1 MRKIITILIALLL
14 TLSSLISGCVISDV
28 MGQMGLGKVKV
39 IDAYCVYSITS
50 SFHYNFTLENKSDD
64 DIDAEYKWS
73 LNDPAADAPIYE
85 GTGSIIIK
93 GSDTEDISV
102 TIEKNRLE
110 SDPRG
115 YIMYV
120 TIYEND
126 QKIGYYR
133 QQKSIYDWDYSVTPP
148 VKRSP
153 KPGYTYLW
161 IDTLVTKDTEGYKI
175 TVSDIIFLP
184 PERTAVLDL
193 SNIGVSFYTRIE
205 SDNANLP
212 AYSDKTPVPLSEVN
226 SSDSEMLY
234 DLRFYDNDN
243 NGELS
248 IGDYF
253 TAGEDAAGAFI
264 DFKSINEPS
273 IHIDDIDNIETIE
286 EENPDAISITDVGY
300 EISEDTVDF
309 YIEFDSHNIQ
319 DFIGVNPAKFIH
331 PGEKGSSIMGV
342 GKNESDLTTDG
353 NIYGGTIDL
362 ARFEDESKPLYLFVY
377 LSDGI
382 NETMCVI
389 GKIA

>member
-1 MRKIITILIALLL
+1 
-14 TLSSLISGCVISDV
+14 
-28 MGQMGLGKVKV
+28 MGLGKVKV

-50 SFHYNFTLENKSDD
+50 SFQYNFSLQNKSVD

-73 LNDPAADAPIYE
+73 LNDPMADATIYQ
-85 GTGSIIIK
+85 GTGSINIK

-120 TIYEND
+120 SIYENNER
-126 QKIGYYR
+126 IGYYR
-133 QQKSIYDWDYSVTPP
+133 QQKSTYDWDYSVAPP

-153 KPGYTYLW
+153 KPDYTHLW
-161 IDTLVTKDTEGYKI
+161 IDTLITKEAEGYKI

-184 PERTAVLDL
+184 SERTAVLDL
-193 SNIGVSFYTRIE
+193 SNIGVSFYTRVE
-205 SDNANLP
+205 SNNVHLP

-226 SSDSEMLY
+226 SPDTVMLY

-243 NGELS
+243 NGVLS

-253 TAGEDAAGAFI
+253 TADENATGAFF

-273 IHIDDIDNIETIE
+273 IHIYDIDNIETIE
-286 EENPDAISITDVGY
+286 EENPDAISITDVSY
-300 EISEDTVDF
+300 EISEDVVEF
-309 YIEFDSHNIQ
+309 YIEFDSPDIQ
-319 DFIGVNPAKFIH
+319 DFLGPNPAKIIY
-331 PGEKGSSIMGV
+331 PGGTMGV
-342 GKNESDLTTDG
+342 GKNESDLTVEG
-353 NIYGGTIDL
+353 NTYGGTIDL
-362 ARFEDESKPLYLFVY
+362 SIFKDKAKPLYLFVY

-382 NETMCVI
+382 NEAMCII